1 MPETTIERIRAREI
15 LDSRGDPTIAV
26 DVFLEGGARGTAMV
40 PSGASTGAHEAV
52 ELRDGNKKRYRGKG
66 VQVAVGNVDDV
77 IAPELI
83 GEEASDQSGIDRMLR
98 DLDGTPNKAKL
109 GANATLGVSLA
120 CARAASA
127 AVGLPL
133 YRYLGGPL
141 ARTLPVPL
149 MNVLNGGKHALDSA
163 DMQEYMLAPVGM
175 TSFREA
181 LRAGAEIFHALR
193 SILHDK
199 GMSTGV
205 GDEGGYAP
213 SGLTDNEQPIKLILE
228 AVEKAGYR
236 PGEDVAIALDPA
248 ATELFR
254 YAANREERDAGGG
267 WRAVSAKSRRNEAG
281 EPVYRGI
288 QPGYELQREG
298 RMLTS
303 DEMIDLYEGWL
314 SKYPLV
320 SVEDGLAEDDWD
332 GWKAITER
340 LGDRLQLVGDDLF
353 VTNVERIRRGVSEG
367 CANAVLI
374 KLNQIGTL
382 SETIEA
388 VEFAHRSG
396 YAAVISHRSGETE
409 DTTIA
414 DLCVALNTGQIKTGS
429 LSRSERVAKYNRL
442 MEIELELGDAARYP
456 GKDAFPRSSRGG

>member
-1 MPETTIERIRAREI
+1 MSDTTIERVRAREI
-15 LDSRGDPTIAV
+15 LDSRGDPTVAV

-52 ELRDGNKKRYRGKG
+52 ELRDGDPKRYRGKG
-66 VQVAVGNVDDV
+66 VQIAVGNVDDI

-98 DLDGTPNKAKL
+98 ELDGTPDKSKL

-163 DMQEYMLAPVGM
+163 DLQEYMLAPVGM
-175 TSFREA
+175 SSFSEA
-181 LRAGAEIFHALR
+181 LRAGAEVFHALKG
-193 SILHDK
+193 ILHDR

-213 SGLTDNEQPIKLILE
+213 SGLADNEEPIRLMLE
-228 AVEKAGYR
+228 AIEKAGYR
-236 PGEDVAIALDPA
+236 PGEDIALALDPA
-248 ATELFR
+248 ATELWSGGA
-254 YAANREERDAGGG
+254 YALA
-267 WRAVSAKSRRNEAG
+267 
-281 EPVYRGI
+281 
-288 QPGYELQREG
+288 REG
-298 RMLTS
+298 RSLTS
-303 DEMIDLYEGWL
+303 AEMIEMYAGWRDR
-314 SKYPLV
+314 YPLV
-320 SVEDGLAEDDWD
+320 SIEDGLAEDDWD
-332 GWKAITER
+332 GWAALTKQLGER
-340 LGDRLQLVGDDLF
+340 MQLVGDDLF
-353 VTNVERIRRGVSEG
+353 VTNVERIRRGVAEG

-388 VEFAHRSG
+388 VEYAHRSG

-456 GKDAFPRSSRGG
+456 GKDAFPRSARG

>member
-1 MPETTIERIRAREI
+1 MPDTTIERIRAREI
-15 LDSRGDPTIAV
+15 LDSRGDPTVAV

-52 ELRDGNKKRYRGKG
+52 EIRDGDAKRYRGRG
-66 VQVAVGNVDDV
+66 VQIAVGNVDDI

-83 GEEASDQSGIDRMLR
+83 GEDVSDQSGIDRMLR
-98 DLDGTPNKAKL
+98 ELDGTPDKSKL
-109 GANATLGVSLA
+109 GANALLGVSLG

-141 ARTLPVPL
+141 ARTLPVPQ

-163 DMQEYMLAPVGM
+163 DMQEYMLVPVGM
-175 TSFREA
+175 RSFREA
-181 LRAGAEIFHALR
+181 LRAGAEVFHALGAL
-193 SILHDK
+193 LHDR

-213 SGLTDNEQPIKLILE
+213 SGLHDNEEPIRLMIE
-228 AVEKAGYR
+228 AIERAGYR
-236 PGEDVAIALDPA
+236 PGEDLAIALDPA
-248 ATELFR
+248 ATELYR
-254 YAANREERDAGGG
+254 PAGGPFKSDGSGG
-267 WRAVSAKSRRNEAG
+267 WKSVGSDGA
-281 EPVYRGI
+281 
-288 QPGYELQREG
+288 YELARET
-298 RMLTS
+298 RTLTA
-303 DEMIDLYEGWL
+303 DEMIDLYAGWRDR
-314 SKYPLV
+314 YPLV
-320 SVEDGLAEDDWD
+320 SIEDGLAEDDWA
-332 GWKAITER
+332 GWTRLTER

-353 VTNVERIRRGVSEG
+353 VTNVERIRTGVAAG

-388 VEFAHRSG
+388 VEYAHRSG

-442 MEIELELGDAARYP
+442 MEIEIELGDAARFP
-456 GKDAFPRSSRGG
+456 GRDAFPRSAGG